1 MQNESIPFISNGLDR
16 IKIGIA
22 DVGAPLFNDVIQI
35 HATEQNDKTRLL
47 VSRDKSDVIEVC
59 RQDGQLMQAEINE
72 VFQSDLGVLENRRK
86 KVFEDPISKL
96 FFMNIASSEY
106 SNFWVA
112 TATGLLIP
120 NIELLQ
126 TFAAVI
132 GENARNKQNKQA
144 LDLKRSLGSISK
156 NYN

>member
-1 MQNESIPFISNGLDR
+1 
-16 IKIGIA
+16 
-22 DVGAPLFNDVIQI
+22 
-35 HATEQNDKTRLL
+35 
-47 VSRDKSDVIEVC
+47 
-59 RQDGQLMQAEINE
+59 
-72 VFQSDLGVLENRRK
+72 
-86 KVFEDPISKL
+86 
-96 FFMNIASSEY
+96 MNVASSEY

-112 TATGLLIP
+112 TAPGLLIP

-156 NYN
+156 NYK

>member
-1 MQNESIPFISNGLDR
+1 
-16 IKIGIA
+16 
-22 DVGAPLFNDVIQI
+22 
-35 HATEQNDKTRLL
+35 
-47 VSRDKSDVIEVC
+47 
-59 RQDGQLMQAEINE
+59 
-72 VFQSDLGVLENRRK
+72 
-86 KVFEDPISKL
+86 
-96 FFMNIASSEY
+96 
-106 SNFWVA
+106 
-112 TATGLLIP
+112 LIP